1 MKKLHSPKPVIITLL
16 LAFSCLVVWVI
27 LPEDEIDYN
36 TQVKPIIN
44 KHCISC
50 HGGVRQNGGFSLLF
64 EEQAKG
70 NTDSEAPAIIPGHPD
85 ESEMIRRLQSH
96 DPEERMPYEKKPL
109 SKKEINI
116 LKKWI
121 KQGATWGTHW
131 AYVPI
136 EKAENPLKY
145 SSDEQLNAWAK
156 NDIDYFIFEKVK
168 ELNMVTSKPAD
179 LPTIARRLSFDLIG
193 LPPPADAFDKLTRNQ
208 SVNALEAY
216 IDELLDSPHFG
227 EKWAG
232 MWMDMARYSDT
243 KGYERDDARTI
254 WKYRDWL
261 IRAFNEDKPYDQF
274 LTEQIAGDLLP
285 NPTDDQLI
293 ATAFHRNT
301 MTNDEGGTDNEEF
314 RVAAV
319 IDRVNTTWDVTM
331 GTTFSCVQCHAHP
344 YDPFK
349 HEDYYK
355 FMSFFNNTRDEDTY
369 DDYPVLR
376 YFEGKDSVRL
386 AELKSW
392 LNENVEQRRAD
403 EIADFVKTWQPS
415 INSLTSDKF
424 INSELADTKWL
435 VFRNN
440 GSSRLKQVNL
450 DGKNTLIYRYRSFL
464 PGGIWRIHLDSV
476 NGPVLK
482 EIGVKD
488 TKRKW
493 IFNEIEFQPVTGT
506 HDLYFTYYNP
516 NLKNPQA
523 NGLMFDWFYFT
534 EQFAKKE
541 ADGYADAKDKFWH
554 LITAGTL
561 KTPIMLEN
569 PE

>member
-96 DPEERMPYEKKPL
+96 DPEERMPYEKEPL

-131 AYVPI
+131 AYVPVKSLEI
-136 EKAENPLKY
+136 PDQFSN
-145 SSDEQLNAWAK
+145 DERFKAWAK
-156 NDIDYFIFEKVK
+156 NDIDYFIYEKVK
-168 ELNMVTSKPAD
+168 ELNLLTSKPAD
-179 LPTIARRLSFDLIG
+179 MPTIARRLSFDLIG

-208 SVNALEAY
+208 SVNALETY
-216 IDELLDSPHFG
+216 IDELLNSPHFG

-232 MWMDMARYSDT
+232 MWMDLARYSDT
-243 KGYERDDARTI
+243 KGYEKDGGRTI

-261 IRAFNEDKPYDQF
+261 INAFNDDIPYDQF

-285 NPTDDQLI
+285 NPTDNQLI

-319 IDRVNTTWDVTM
+319 IDRVNTTWEVTM

-344 YDPFK
+344 YDPFR

-493 IFNEIEFQPVTGT
+493 IFNEIEFQRVTGT

-541 ADGYADAKDKFWH
+541 AVGYASAKDNFWH
-554 LITAGTL
+554 LITAETL

-569 PE
+569 P